1 MASTSFNR
9 VTIQCYRA
17 KTVPGCSF
25 HFGSRDH
32 TKSCSR
38 WQYSCYGIWN
48 KFCVDTAFDTD
59 RIRIIRACVRTSG
72 RAYMSSTCM
81 HACMHT
87 WKCSVSMLLCEAP
100 FTQNGRYGRRH
111 RLKSSL
117 PVCVYVRVG
126 VCVFASVVGALVCV
140 RACASACACVRVYK
154 DACIRA

>member
-9 VTIQCYRA
+9 VTVQCYRA

-38 WQYSCYGIWN
+38 WQYSCHGIWN

-72 RAYMSSTCM
+72 RAYLSSTWM
-81 HACMHT
+81 HACIHAYLEVLGFNVVM
-87 WKCSVSMLLCEAP
+87 
-100 FTQNGRYGRRH
+100 R
-111 RLKSSL
+111 SSL
-117 PVCVYVRVG
+117 DPERSMRSTASLEEL
-126 VCVFASVVGALVCV
+126 FACMCV
-140 RACASACACVRVYK
+140 RESRCVRVCFY
-154 DACIRA
+154 ANQGRVVT